1 MPMPE
6 KIGRYEIKS
15 ELGRGGFA
23 TVYRAYDPRF
33 EREVAIKVMPPELL
47 HADPQFRMRFEREE
61 KIIAQ
66 LEHPA
71 IVPVYDVGEE
81 NGQPYFVMRYM
92 SGGSLSER
100 IKGNKFSPAEAVRI
114 LDQVASGL
122 DEAHSKGIVHRDL
135 KPANILFTNRGV
147 PLISDFGI
155 AKFSQGEASGNM
167 TGSAIIGTPA
177 YMAPEQASG
186 DNIDGRADIYA
197 LGVILYEMVTGK
209 QPYQADT
216 PLGLAIK
223 HITEPVPRILDANPE
238 LPTWMEKVISTAM
251 AKDPDERFSTAV
263 ELAET
268 IKAFLR
274 GETPP
279 EPKTNNT
286 IKASPFNKTATTTK
300 KQQVQ
305 EELAAQ
311 PKPKRKSL
319 VPLILGGV
327 ILFVVLGG
335 GALFFGGDML
345 QQFMAAATST
355 NTTLPPAEPTN
366 TLPPVVIEVTATLPA
381 TATTEPTATSA
392 PSSGLPIIG
401 GADKLAFLRNNDVWV
416 MNVDTTEPK
425 QLTRDG
431 VIKFNLQWLPG
442 DPDHLI
448 YMTGKTVKKVNIET
462 GEEETIFNFLSAEY
476 FESFHVSPDGKQ
488 VAIAVNRE
496 LHVVPFDLEKLATA
510 DKKSELLD
518 MKGCL
523 FYNELAVKDVR
534 WSDDGTKLAIKY
546 IAPINSKFAD
556 TIRIMDIT
564 RCNSLPPGRID
575 DFPAGK
581 FSFANDII
589 SFDWDGDQLFLFNS
603 DVRNDGFGDLMFY
616 NESTQKSEKIAPFE
630 NNCCYRDATFSPDGT
645 FVIFAFQDI
654 RLGSGSPINLYFM
667 TTDSLSQPR
676 RIDPLPLPEGF
687 FTKNNDTPMP
697 ALRPA
702 SP

>member
-319 VPLILGGV
+319 V
-327 ILFVVLGG
+327 
-335 GALFFGGDML
+335 
-345 QQFMAAATST
+345 
-355 NTTLPPAEPTN
+355 
-366 TLPPVVIEVTATLPA
+366 
-381 TATTEPTATSA
+381 
-392 PSSGLPIIG
+392 
-401 GADKLAFLRNNDVWV
+401 
-416 MNVDTTEPK
+416 
-425 QLTRDG
+425 
-431 VIKFNLQWLPG
+431 
-442 DPDHLI
+442 
-448 YMTGKTVKKVNIET
+448 
-462 GEEETIFNFLSAEY
+462 
-476 FESFHVSPDGKQ
+476 
-488 VAIAVNRE
+488 
-496 LHVVPFDLEKLATA
+496 
-510 DKKSELLD
+510 
-518 MKGCL
+518 
-523 FYNELAVKDVR
+523 
-534 WSDDGTKLAIKY
+534 
-546 IAPINSKFAD
+546 
-556 TIRIMDIT
+556 
-564 RCNSLPPGRID
+564 
-575 DFPAGK
+575 
-581 FSFANDII
+581 
-589 SFDWDGDQLFLFNS
+589 
-603 DVRNDGFGDLMFY
+603 
-616 NESTQKSEKIAPFE
+616 
-630 NNCCYRDATFSPDGT
+630 
-645 FVIFAFQDI
+645 
-654 RLGSGSPINLYFM
+654 
-667 TTDSLSQPR
+667 
-676 RIDPLPLPEGF
+676 
-687 FTKNNDTPMP
+687 
-697 ALRPA
+697 
-702 SP
+702 